1 MPYCALEDL
10 IKTLPEERIIELSDD
25 SDTPSSVNED
35 NVDKAIAS
43 ADSDIDG
50 YIGGRYSLPL
60 DVIPNKIK
68 DISVDL
74 AIYYLWT
81 RRPERKAP
89 EEIRIKYS
97 DGIKRLKDIQDGK
110 FLLGITQ
117 MGSSG
122 TDITGS
128 EVRTNKT
135 SLDRKFTKDLLS
147 RF

>member
-1 MPYCALEDL
+1 MPYCTLEDL
-10 IKTLPEERIIELSDD
+10 IETLPEERIIELSDD
-25 SDTPSSVNED
+25 SDVPTSVNED
-35 NVDKAIAS
+35 NIDRAIAK
-43 ADSDIDG
+43 ADGDIDG
-50 YIGGRYSLPL
+50 YISGRYSLPL
-60 DVIPNKIK
+60 TTIPQKIK

-74 AIYYLWT
+74 AIYYLFT

-97 DGIKRLKDIQDGK
+97 DGLKRLKDIQDGK

-135 SLDRKFTKDLLS
+135 STDKKFTKSFLS
-147 RF
+147 MY

>member
-1 MPYCALEDL
+1 MPYCTLEDL
-10 IKTLPEERIIELSDD
+10 IKTLPEERVIELSDD
-25 SDTPSSVNED
+25 SDTPTSVNED
-35 NVDKAIAS
+35 NINEVIAKA
-43 ADSDIDG
+43 DGDIDG

-60 DVIPNKIK
+60 TTVPQKIK

-74 AIYYLWT
+74 AIYHLFT
-81 RRPERKAP
+81 RRPEREAP
-89 EEIRIKYS
+89 
-97 DGIKRLKDIQDGK
+97 DGIRTKYNDGLKRLKDIQDGK

-122 TDITGS
+122 TEITGS

-135 SLDRKFTKDLLS
+135 ASDRKFTKDLLS